1 VASDSFCVRRFEFFR
16 TTSFRWAIA
25 FAAVLVIGMGILSGF
40 IYWRT
45 TQFLIRR
52 ADSELQESAQ
62 IATREPSL
70 QSDDPLQRF
79 FDHDPTQIKIAG
91 LFDPAGHPLGGNLKQ
106 IPSGLPPLGSTGEL
120 ELGASDNHG
129 TNRLRVLTQRLPDGR
144 LLVLGRSLTTV
155 HEIEEIVRGGL
166 LVALVPMLL
175 LSIVGGIVLSRSAL
189 RRIGEVHRTSR
200 QIMAGQ
206 LNKRLI
212 IRGNDDD
219 FDRLSRI
226 VNEML
231 DEIERLMQQAKGV
244 GEDIAHDLR
253 TPLTRLRGRLEQALS
268 APISSLDVAAI
279 LGTSIE
285 DIDQILGTIT
295 AILRI
300 AEVEHGQRRAGF
312 REVDLADVAREAADL
327 YEPVAEEKDIRI
339 DLVAERAAT
348 ARGDGDLL
356 FELVANLLD
365 NAIKFTP
372 PGGRVQ
378 LSIRAAALGPIV
390 RVADSGPGIP
400 KAEFSQV
407 LRRFYRADRSRHTP
421 GTGLGL
427 SLVASIAQLHRF
439 GLILNDREAGCCIE
453 LECWEHAAALSD
465 PAVVGTIAAR
475 AQEGGRTPGAP
486 LRKP

>member
-1 VASDSFCVRRFEFFR
+1 VRRFEFFR

-25 FAAVLVIGMGILSGF
+25 FAAVLAVGMGILSGF

-45 TQFLIRR
+45 TRFLVRR
-52 ADSELQESAQ
+52 ADSELRESAQ
-62 IATREPSL
+62 IATRAPSL

-91 LFDPAGHPLGGNLKQ
+91 LFDSAGQPLGGNLKQ
-106 IPSGLPPLGSTGEL
+106 IPAGLPPEGSTGEL
-120 ELGASDNHG
+120 EIEPGAGDSPG
-129 TNRLRVLTQRLPDGR
+129 TKKLRVLAQRLPDGR
-144 LLVLGRSLTTV
+144 LLVLGRSLTTI
-155 HEIEEIVRGGL
+155 HEVDEIVRGGL
-166 LVALVPMLL
+166 LLALVPMLL
-175 LSIVGGIVLSRSAL
+175 LSFGGGIVLSRGAL

-200 QIMAGQ
+200 EIMAGQ
-206 LNKRLI
+206 LNKRLTI
-212 IRGNDDD
+212 AGNDDD

-231 DEIERLMQQAKGV
+231 DEIERLMLQAKGV

-253 TPLTRLRGRLEQALS
+253 TPLTRLRGRLERALS
-268 APISSLDVAAI
+268 APKGDLDVAAT

-300 AEVEHGQRRAGF
+300 AEVEQGQRRAGF
-312 REVDLADVAREAADL
+312 REVDLADVVREAADL
-327 YEPVAEEKDIRI
+327 YEPVAEEKNINI
-339 DLVAERAAT
+339 EVVAQAAVT
-348 ARGDGDLL
+348 VRGDGDLL
-356 FELVANLLD
+356 FEVVANLLD

-372 PGGRVQ
+372 HSGRIQ
-378 LSIRAAALGPIV
+378 LSIRPGECGPVI

-407 LRRFYRADRSRHTP
+407 LRRFYRSDRSRHTP

-427 SLVASIAQLHRF
+427 SLVASIVQLHRF
-439 GLILNDREAGCCIE
+439 GLVLNDREAGCCIE
-453 LECWEHAAALSD
+453 LECWEHSAA
-465 PAVVGTIAAR
+465 V
-475 AQEGGRTPGAP
+475 
-486 LRKP
+486 

>member
-1 VASDSFCVRRFEFFR
+1 MSQLEFFR

-25 FAAVLVIGMGILSGF
+25 FAAVLAIGMGILSGF

-45 TQFLIRR
+45 TRFLIRR

-62 IATREPSL
+62 IAAREPSL
-70 QSDDPLQRF
+70 QSDDPLERF

-120 ELGASDNHG
+120 EIPDGAGDSHG
-129 TNRLRVLTQRLPDGR
+129 TGRLRVLTERLPDGR

-155 HEIEEIVRGGL
+155 HEVDEIVRGGL
-166 LVALVPMLL
+166 LLALVPMLL

-206 LNKRLI
+206 LNKRLAV
-212 IRGNDDD
+212 RGRNDD
-219 FDRLSRI
+219 FDKLARI

-231 DEIERLMQQAKGV
+231 DEIERLMLQAKGA

-253 TPLTRLRGRLEQALS
+253 TPLTRLRGRLERAL
-268 APISSLDVAAI
+268 PPGP
-279 LGTSIE
+279 GTADITSTIGTAIE

-300 AEVEHGQRRAGF
+300 GEVEHGQRRAGF
-312 REVDLADVAREAADL
+312 REVDLADVVREATDL
-327 YEPVAEEKDIRI
+327 YEPIAEEKGIAVQVRI
-339 DLVAERAAT
+339 ETVSPV
-348 ARGDGDLL
+348 RGDGDLL
-356 FELVANLLD
+356 FEAVANLLD

-372 PGGRVQ
+372 RDGRVEAC
-378 LSIRAAALGPIV
+378 LRVGRYGPAIRV
-390 RVADSGPGIP
+390 VDSGPGIAAADFN
-400 KAEFSQV
+400 KV
-407 LRRFYRADRSRHTP
+407 LRRFYRADRSRQTP

-427 SLVASIAQLHRF
+427 SLVASIVRLHGF
-439 GLILNDREAGCCIE
+439 DLVLEDRTAGCCIE
-453 LECWEHAAALSD
+453 IECWSHETPSIGPLA
-465 PAVVGTIAAR
+465 GNQR
-475 AQEGGRTPGAP
+475 EGSPR
-486 LRKP
+486 

>member
-1 VASDSFCVRRFEFFR
+1 MQRFEFFR

-25 FAAVLVIGMGILSGF
+25 FAAVLAIGLGLLSGF

-45 TQFLIRR
+45 TRFLIRR

-70 QSDDPLQRF
+70 QSDDPLERF

-91 LFDPAGHPLGGNLKQ
+91 LFDRAGHPLGGNLKQ

-120 ELGASDNHG
+120 EIPGGASDSHG
-129 TNRLRVLTQRLPDGR
+129 TQRLRVLTERLPDGR

-155 HEIEEIVRGGL
+155 HEVDEIVRGGL
-166 LVALVPMLL
+166 LLALVPMLL
-175 LSIVGGIVLSRSAL
+175 LSLVGGIVLSRSAL

-206 LNKRLI
+206 LNKRLTV
-212 IRGNDDD
+212 RGRNDD
-219 FDRLSRI
+219 FDKLTRI

-231 DEIERLMQQAKGV
+231 DEIERLMLQAKGA

-253 TPLTRLRGRLEQALS
+253 TPLTRLRGRLERALS
-268 APISSLDVAAI
+268 VGPGNPDI
-279 LGTSIE
+279 TSTIGIAIE
-285 DIDQILGTIT
+285 DIDQILGTIS

-312 REVDLADVAREAADL
+312 REVDLADVVREATDL
-327 YEPVAEEKDIRI
+327 YEPIAEEKGIAVHARI
-339 DLVAERAAT
+339 ETVRAI
-348 ARGDGDLL
+348 RGDGDLL
-356 FELVANLLD
+356 FEAVANLLD

-372 PGGRVQ
+372 RDGRVEVW
-378 LSIRAAALGPIV
+378 LREGSYGPGIRV
-390 RVADSGPGIP
+390 VDSGPGIAAADFP
-400 KAEFSQV
+400 KV
-407 LRRFYRADRSRHTP
+407 LRRFYRADRSRQTP

-427 SLVASIAQLHRF
+427 SLVASIARLHGF
-439 GLILNDREAGCCIE
+439 DLVLEDRAAGCCIE
-453 LECWEHAAALSD
+453 IECWSHETPSIGES
-465 PAVVGTIAAR
+465 PVGR
-475 AQEGGRTPGAP
+475 QTPP
-486 LRKP
+486 PCP

>member
-1 VASDSFCVRRFEFFR
+1 VRRFEFFR
-16 TTSFRWAIA
+16 TTSFRWAMA
-25 FAAVLVIGMGILSGF
+25 FAAVLVIGMGLLSGF

-106 IPSGLPPLGSTGEL
+106 IPSGLPPIGSTGEL
-120 ELGASDNHG
+120 ELEPGASDNHG
-129 TNRLRVLTQRLPDGR
+129 TNRLRVLTRRLPDGR

-155 HEIEEIVRGGL
+155 REIEEIVRGGL
-166 LVALVPMLL
+166 LLALVPMLL

-268 APISSLDVAAI
+268 APESSLDVAAT

-327 YEPVAEEKDIRI
+327 YEPVAEEKDIHI
-339 DLVAERAAT
+339 DVVAERAAT

-378 LSIRAAALGPIV
+378 LSMRAAPLGPIV

-439 GLILNDREAGCCIE
+439 KLVLNDREPGCCIE
-453 LECWEHAAALSD
+453 LECWEHPGDSATCAPSD
-465 PAVVGTIAAR
+465 SSQSNAR
-475 AQEGGRTPGAP
+475 AS
-486 LRKP
+486 

>member
-1 VASDSFCVRRFEFFR
+1 VRRFEFFR

-52 ADSELQESAQ
+52 ADSELQESAH

-91 LFDPAGHPLGGNLKQ
+91 LFDAAGHPLGGNLKQ
-106 IPSGLPPLGSTGEL
+106 IPSGLPPIGSTGEL
-120 ELGASDNHG
+120 ELEPGASDHHG
-129 TNRLRVLTQRLPDGR
+129 TYRLRVLTQRLPDGR

-166 LVALVPMLL
+166 LLALVPMLL
-175 LSIVGGIVLSRSAL
+175 LSILGGIVLSRSAL

-206 LNKRLI
+206 FNKRLI

-268 APISSLDVAAI
+268 APESSLDIAAT

-285 DIDQILGTIT
+285 DIDQVLGTIT

-312 REVDLADVAREAADL
+312 REVDLADVVREAADL
-327 YEPVAEEKDIRI
+327 YEPVAEEKDIHI
-339 DLVAERAAT
+339 DVVTKPVAT
-348 ARGDGDLL
+348 VRGDGDLL
-356 FELVANLLD
+356 FEVVANLLD
-365 NAIKFTP
+365 NAIKFSP
-372 PGGRVQ
+372 KSGRVQ
-378 LSIRAAALGPIV
+378 LSIRAAALGPV
-390 RVADSGPGIP
+390 LRVADSGPGIP
-400 KAEFSQV
+400 MAEFSQV

-475 AQEGGRTPGAP
+475 
-486 LRKP
+486 

>member
-1 VASDSFCVRRFEFFR
+1 MRRFEFFR

-25 FAAVLVIGMGILSGF
+25 FAAVLAVGMGILSGF

-45 TQFLIRR
+45 TRFLVLR
-52 ADSELQESAQ
+52 ADSELRESAQ

-70 QSDDPLQRF
+70 QVDDPLQRF

-91 LFDPAGHPLGGNLKQ
+91 LFDSTGQPLGGNLKR
-106 IPSGLPPLGSTGEL
+106 IPSGLPPEGSTGEL
-120 ELGASDNHG
+120 EIEPGAGDRPG
-129 TNRLRVLTQRLPDGR
+129 TRKLRVLAQRLPDGR
-144 LLVLGRSLTTV
+144 LLVLGRSLTTI
-155 HEIEEIVRGGL
+155 HEVDEIVRGGL
-166 LVALVPMLL
+166 LLALVPMLL
-175 LSIVGGIVLSRSAL
+175 LSFAGGIVLSRGAL

-200 QIMAGQ
+200 EIMAGQ
-206 LNKRLI
+206 LNKRLTI
-212 IRGNDDD
+212 KGNDDD

-226 VNEML
+226 VNDML
-231 DEIERLMQQAKGV
+231 DEIERLMLQAKGV

-253 TPLTRLRGRLEQALS
+253 TPLTRLRGRLERALS
-268 APISSLDVAAI
+268 APRADLDVAAT

-312 REVDLADVAREAADL
+312 REVDLADVVREAADL
-327 YEPVAEEKDIRI
+327 YEPVAEEKNINI
-339 DLVAERAAT
+339 EVVAQAAVT
-348 ARGDGDLL
+348 VRGDGDLL
-356 FELVANLLD
+356 FEVVANLLD

-372 PGGRVQ
+372 HSGRIH
-378 LSIRAAALGPIV
+378 LSVRTGESGPVIRI
-390 RVADSGPGIP
+390 ADSGPGIP

-427 SLVASIAQLHRF
+427 SLVASIVQLHRF

-453 LECWEHAAALSD
+453 LECWEHSAAA
-465 PAVVGTIAAR
+465 
-475 AQEGGRTPGAP
+475 
-486 LRKP
+486 

>member
-1 VASDSFCVRRFEFFR
+1 
-16 TTSFRWAIA
+16 
-25 FAAVLVIGMGILSGF
+25 
-40 IYWRT
+40 
-45 TQFLIRR
+45 
-52 ADSELQESAQ
+52 
-62 IATREPSL
+62 
-70 QSDDPLQRF
+70 
-79 FDHDPTQIKIAG
+79 
-91 LFDPAGHPLGGNLKQ
+91 
-106 IPSGLPPLGSTGEL
+106 
-120 ELGASDNHG
+120 
-129 TNRLRVLTQRLPDGR
+129 
-144 LLVLGRSLTTV
+144 
-155 HEIEEIVRGGL
+155 
-166 LVALVPMLL
+166 MLL

-200 QIMAGQ
+200 EIMAGQ

-268 APISSLDVAAI
+268 LPKSSLDAAAT

-312 REVDLADVAREAADL
+312 REVDLADVVREAADL
-327 YEPVAEEKDIRI
+327 YEPVAEEKDIHI
-339 DLVAERAAT
+339 DVVTQPAVNV
-348 ARGDGDLL
+348 RGDGDLL
-356 FELVANLLD
+356 FEVVANLLD

-372 PGGRVQ
+372 KSGRVQ
-378 LSIRAAALGPIV
+378 LSIRVAALGPVI
-390 RVADSGPGIP
+390 RVADNGPGIP
-400 KAEFSQV
+400 KAEFSQM
-407 LRRFYRADRSRHTP
+407 LRRFYRADRSRHTA

-439 GLILNDREAGCCIE
+439 GLILNDQEAGCCIE
-453 LECWEHAAALSD
+453 LECWEHH
-465 PAVVGTIAAR
+465 GTGRNTQIDAGCPSVAR
-475 AQEGGRTPGAP
+475 TAR
-486 LRKP
+486 